1 MGVDADVSTGDLRV
15 SELRNF
21 GNIALGDYHIPER
34 FLDRFTMHVVKNML
48 VVNNTDI
55 GRVPLILGIWG
66 GKGGGKSFNVEL
78 CCRELG
84 ITPIVTS
91 AGERTTEP
99 QHMPSPSPFPFV
111 SFLLSHT
118 RI

>member
-1 MGVDADVSTGDLRV
+1 MSTGDLRV

-48 VVNNTDI
+48 VENNAEI

-66 GKGGGKSFNVEL
+66 GKGCGKSFNVEL

-91 AGERTTEP
+91 AGEWTLNRSTCHRLP
-99 QHMPSPSPFPFV
+99 HSRSFPSF
-111 SFLLSHT
+111 
-118 RI
+118 